1 MLCVRAAAR
10 GRFYCA
16 AVVTASLAVGAAS
29 QASAAGYYY
38 WNDSES
44 SFVRPEPFPPR
55 SPKPRHTQDKAL
67 KAAAK
72 GAAKEAI
79 KPQGPLIIA
88 VSLNKQQLKV
98 YDANGLFTQAPVS
111 SGMKGHPTPMG
122 VFSVIQKQKFHRSNI
137 YSDAPMPFMQRITWS
152 GIALHAGVL
161 PGYPASHGCIRMP
174 PGFAVRMYGLTRIGA
189 RVLVTPGE
197 VAPASF
203 THPLLAAFK
212 TPTEPSVS
220 VQPDSNAP
228 AAAKSD
234 KGAALV
240 TPVTIGELRATIG
253 HDDVV
258 QATSLREQTHTAD
271 ASNPTRGPIS
281 DAPAT
286 NAAPRVEFASD
297 AQQVDDMA
305 GDVPTKPGTP
315 AAAPVT
321 AKSNDANAKP
331 ADGAAAVDAPKADP
345 ARSDTSKVETPAPV
359 KADENK
365 AADKPAAAGDSSKDP
380 DKDQARMPDSDKA
393 AATTKPELKH
403 NSQIAM
409 FISRKDGKL
418 YVRQSLAPVL
428 SVPVIIAASDRPLGT
443 HVFTVAVDKADASVL
458 HWSVISLPTH
468 GAAGSED
475 GEKAARHGK
484 KGADFEPK
492 LAPLPDSA
500 TEALDRITIPAD
512 VVAWLGEALSSGSS
526 LIVSDQSIRQGE
538 TGEGTEFI
546 LSLH

>member
-10 GRFYCA
+10 GQFYCA
-16 AVVTASLAVGAAS
+16 AVVAASLAVGVTS

-38 WNDSES
+38 WNDSET

-72 GAAKEAI
+72 AAAKEAI

-88 VSLNKQQLKV
+88 VSINKQQLKV

-174 PGFAVRMYGLTRIGA
+174 PSFAVRMYGLTRIGA

-197 VAPASF
+197 VAPVTF

-212 TPTEPSVS
+212 APTEPSVS
-220 VQPDSNAP
+220 VQPEPNAP
-228 AAAKSD
+228 AAAKTD

-240 TPVTIGELRATIG
+240 TPTTITELRATIG
-253 HDDVV
+253 HDESVEASA

-271 ASNPTRGPIS
+271 ASNPSSGPIS
-281 DAPAT
+281 DAPAGNT
-286 NAAPRVEFASD
+286 ALPADATAD
-297 AQQVDDMA
+297 AQKT

-315 AAAPVT
+315 VPAN
-321 AKSNDANAKP
+321 SNDAKP
-331 ADGAAAVDAPKADP
+331 ADGAATADAPKADP
-345 ARSDTSKVETPAPV
+345 AKT
-359 KADENK
+359 
-365 AADKPAAAGDSSKDP
+365 ADKSADANDTGKER
-380 DKDQARMPDSDKA
+380 DKDQTRMPDGDKA
-393 AATTKPELKH
+393 PAIAKPELKH

-428 SVPVIIAASDRPLGT
+428 SVPVTIAASDRPLGT
-443 HVFTVAVDKADASVL
+443 HVFTVAVDKADASAL
-458 HWSVISLPTH
+458 HWSVISLPVH
-468 GAAGSED
+468 GTTASED
-475 GEKAARHGK
+475 GEKAPRHGK
-484 KGADFEPK
+484 KGAEIEAK
-492 LAPLPDSA
+492 AVAVPDSA

-546 LSLH
+546 LSLR